1 MEEFDDDDL
10 ENFDP
15 DEDKELWKPVYVLN
29 KELQKQ
35 TEKISQTLS
44 SMLELIPEGDEMNRY
59 QMETMITDSMQVR
72 AKLAGAWGGDMYNI
86 YMENASII
94 RSLMREMRAFTFG
107 IEMDNE
113 VGDGAGVETKYAHLL
128 REEIEQFRK
137 TFCDWVKSFEKDEFE
152 DEWGLY

>member
-1 MEEFDDDDL
+1 MENFDEDDF

-15 DEDKELWKPVYVLN
+15 DEDKELWMPVYVLN
-29 KELQKQ
+29 KDLQNQIK
-35 TEKISQTLS
+35 KISQTLL
-44 SMLELIPEGDEMNRY
+44 SMLELIPEEDEMNRS
-59 QMETMITDSMQVR
+59 QMEMMIGDSFKVN
-72 AKLAGAWGGDMYNI
+72 AKLAGAWGGDMYLI

-137 TFCDWVKSFEKDEFE
+137 TFCEWVNSFEKDKFE

>member
-1 MEEFDDDDL
+1 MKEFDDDDL

-15 DEDKELWKPVYVLN
+15 DEDKELWKPVYALN
-29 KELQKQ
+29 KELQQ
-35 TEKISQTLS
+35 QIEKISQTLS
-44 SMLELIPEGDEMNRY
+44 SMLELIAEEDEMSRS
-59 QMETMITDSMQVR
+59 QMEMMLGDSWKVR
-72 AKLAGAWGGDMYNI
+72 AKLAGAWGGDSYLI

-94 RSLMREMRAFTFG
+94 RSLMREMQAFTYG
-107 IEMDNE
+107 IEMENE
-113 VGDGAGVETKYAHLL
+113 FGDSSGVETKYAEVL